1 MNALHDKIALH
12 GAESLTDVELLGV
25 VLDDQV
31 MAEQALESCG
41 SLSALVTEELSR
53 LRMVGGMGLRRAAQL
68 HAAVE
73 LGRRLSSR
81 DVLVSAE
88 VSNSSDAVRILEPH
102 LRPLRH
108 EECWVLYLT
117 TANRVIECQHISRG
131 GLQATVVDCR
141 LIVKRALEL
150 LSTQIIVAHNHPSGS
165 AEPSEADKSL
175 TQRIREA
182 ASLFD
187 IRLLDHIIIAS
198 SGEVTS
204 FKSRGL
210 L

>member
-31 MAEQALESCG
+31 MAEQALESSG

-88 VSNSSDAVRILEPH
+88 VSSVSTSVE
-102 LRPLRH
+102 
-108 EECWVLYLT
+108 
-117 TANRVIECQHISRG
+117 G
-131 GLQATVVDCR
+131 DCR
-141 LIVKRALEL
+141 PRWSIVGLSSSVPWSCYLRRLSLRTTTLRAVPSQVRRIRALRNVFVRRPRY
-150 LSTQIIVAHNHPSGS
+150 STYVCSTI
-165 AEPSEADKSL
+165 
-175 TQRIREA
+175 
-182 ASLFD
+182 
-187 IRLLDHIIIAS
+187 
-198 SGEVTS
+198 
-204 FKSRGL
+204 
-210 L
+210 